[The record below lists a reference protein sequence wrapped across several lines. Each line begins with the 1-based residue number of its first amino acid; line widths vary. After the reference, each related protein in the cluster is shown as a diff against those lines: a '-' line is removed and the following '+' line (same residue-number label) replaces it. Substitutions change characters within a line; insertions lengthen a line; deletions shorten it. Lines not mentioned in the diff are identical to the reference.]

1 MNTWVTLV
9 DTFERLSERGK
20 DFARRT
26 RPLRRRLA
34 VFLAVIGPGLI
45 TSNVDNDAG
54 GIAVYTTSGAQFGY
68 ALLWSLIP
76 MTIALY
82 VSEEMCARMGVV
94 TGKGLS
100 DLIREEFGFR
110 STFFVMIAAFLV
122 DLSNTVAEFAGV
134 AASMQIFHIS
144 KYVSVPL
151 AAIAVW
157 ILVVR
162 GSYRQVEKIFLV
174 ACGFY
179 LTYAISAFL
188 AKPNWM
194 FAAKQTVL
202 PTGIQWN
209 APYLLMLI
217 GLIGTTIAP
226 WQFFYLQAGFVEKR
240 VGPRQYKHARTDV
253 LVGSISCMV
262 IVFFI
267 IVCCAATLNA
277 HGMTNITDAGQAAQ
291 ALIPLAGKWAGM
303 LFAFGLLNASLFAA
317 SILPLSTAHV
327 ICEGLGFEAGLDRKL
342 KEAPTF
348 YSLYTLLIVVGAGI
362 ILIPNAPL
370 LKILVLS
377 QVANGVWLPI
387 VLIFILL
394 LINRRDLMGDHVN
407 GWLFNVIAWG
417 SSVIMII
424 LTLILMYTAIFEPS
438 AAGLS
443 GSLAHP
449 HPHAHPWHAF
459 AALWRHAQ
467 RALSVVQGFPNWRL
481 TARLQPWTF
490 RVLRPRFVRVG
501 PCCGVTRICLHVSA
515 LRAGLHR
522 CCS

>member
-1 MNTWVTLV
+1 MNTWITLT
-9 DTFERLSERGK
+9 DTVERLAKRG
-20 DFARRT
+20 RELGRSSRT
-26 RPLRRRLA
+26 IRRRLA
-34 VFLAVIGPGLI
+34 VFFAVVGPGLI

-157 ILVVR
+157 VLVVR

-174 ACGFY
+174 ACAFY
-179 LTYAISAFL
+179 LSYAISAFL
-188 AKPNWM
+188 AKPDWLY
-194 FAAKQTVL
+194 AAKSTIIPHAQM
-202 PTGIQWN
+202 N

-240 VGPRQYKHARTDV
+240 VGPRQYKHARMDV
-253 LVGSISCMV
+253 LVGSISCML

-267 IVCCAATLNA
+267 IVCCAATLNL
-277 HGMTNITDAGQAAQ
+277 HPETQVITDAGQAAQ
-291 ALIPLAGKWAGM
+291 ALVPLAGKWAGY

-342 KEAPTF
+342 EEAPTF
-348 YSLYTLLIVVGAGI
+348 YALYTLLIVVGAGI
-362 ILIPNAPL
+362 ILIPKVPL

-377 QVANGVWLPI
+377 QVANGVWLPV

-394 LINRRDLMGDHVN
+394 LINRRDLMGDRVN
-407 GWLFNVIAWG
+407 TLTFNIIAWG
-417 SSVIMII
+417 SSILMIA
-424 LTLILMYTAIFEPS
+424 LTLILMYVSIFNPS

-443 GSLAHP
+443 GSI
-449 HPHAHPWHAF
+449 F
-459 AALWRHAQ
+459 
-467 RALSVVQGFPNWRL
+467 SF
-481 TARLQPWTF
+481 
-490 RVLRPRFVRVG
+490 
-501 PCCGVTRICLHVSA
+501 LH
-515 LRAGLHR
+515 L
-522 CCS
+522 